1 MSSAEGDGGQF
12 DELEEEE
19 LEEVEEEE
27 DEGKERNS
35 ERLVERDRAFLDR
48 LLVEGT
54 AVVAGEF
61 SRASSLADLL
71 HPEEGG

>member
-12 DELEEEE
+12 DELEEE

-48 LLVEGT
+48 LLVEGM

-61 SRASSLADLL
+61 SRASSLADLR